1 MFFVDDLLDQLL
13 DKLALGR
20 MSTLLVDESDL
31 GLVSSGLLVVL
42 VDLPNLVLWCK
53 LEEEVLLV
61 HRLCSP
67 PQNRLKDL

>member
-1 MFFVDDLLDQLL
+1 
-13 DKLALGR
+13 